1 MIDSIFIQIEQ
12 RICGIRISKG
22 LTRIPH
28 QTPGE
33 NQ

>member
-1 MIDSIFIQIEQ
+1 MIDSILIQIEQ
-12 RICGIRISKG
+12 RICGIRVSKG

-28 QTPGE
+28 QTLGD